1 MDKSK
6 MIRNFS
12 RSARF
17 YDDYADA
24 QRLSALKLL
33 SQLGLRRFQN
43 ILEIG
48 CGTGSY
54 SYLLRKKFD
63 QALLKS
69 VDISEKMI
77 EVAREKLKGEKIEF
91 IVGDA
96 ECMDLG
102 SGYDLI
108 TSNACF
114 QWFENVQRAVIRYRE
129 MLKKDGQISF
139 SIFGPGT
146 FSELNTSLRSSGHG
160 ARILAAHFITK
171 GRLLAFITRSLTL
184 VWVQCL

>member
-1 MDKSK
+1 MDKK
-6 MIRNFS
+6 TMVRNFS

-24 QRLSALKLL
+24 QRLAALKLL
-33 SQLGLRRFQN
+33 SQLGLYRFQN

-63 QALLKS
+63 QAQLKS

-77 EVAREKLKGEKIEF
+77 EVAREKLRREKIEF

-96 ECMDLG
+96 ERIDLG
-102 SGYDLI
+102 SGFDLI

-139 SIFGPGT
+139 SIMPFLSVQEYRYGETNLT
-146 FSELNTSLRSSGHG
+146 FSIIIPNSSCNLRFAASSTDSSGAG
-160 ARILAAHFITK
+160 
-171 GRLLAFITRSLTL
+171 
-184 VWVQCL
+184 